1 MTVTSFNFW
10 LLTVTEAD
18 TQPSAARYQAM
29 NRATPFQRL
38 RCARAL
44 AAGLLGLAVVLISPG
59 AFAVPVGFVTASEG
73 IVEIQQSGDSNWEPA
88 AIDSNISIGDT
99 IGTERNSFVKVLL
112 VDDTTLFV
120 GEETELVIDKLV
132 VGDMATK
139 ERSVLQQL
147 RGQVRAHVGQAFGG
161 TTRLEIHTPTA
172 IVGVK
177 GSTMEVRVR
186 GPVGSRETL
195 VKNVEGEMFVA
206 GRDVAGNAVMI
217 PRGLCSRIIEGRD
230 PEPPMRCPTDF
241 EPVREAMPSAVAQAK
256 TDALILPG
264 GVAAGGS
271 AVVMDIN
278 PIVFDGTGGIAPQEP
293 VYDSVAGGVLGASAP
308 PEPPPVVVIVPIETP
323 GDG

>member
-1 MTVTSFNFW
+1 MTRAISLQRIRPARRLAPG
-10 LLTVTEAD
+10 LL
-18 TQPSAARYQAM
+18 
-29 NRATPFQRL
+29 
-38 RCARAL
+38 AL
-44 AAGLLGLAVVLISPG
+44 AVLLFSPG
-59 AFAVPVGFVTASEG
+59 AFAASIGFITASEG
-73 IVEIQQSGDSNWEPA
+73 VVEIQKSGDSNWLPA
-88 AIDSNISIGDT
+88 AIDGDVSIGDT

-132 VGDMATK
+132 VGDLATK

-177 GSTMEVRVR
+177 VSTMEVRVR
-186 GPVGSRETL
+186 GPKGSRETL

-206 GRDVAGNAVMI
+206 GRDLAGNAVEL

-230 PEPPMRCPTDF
+230 PEPPMRCPADF
-241 EPVREAMPSAVAQAK
+241 EPVREARPSAVAQAK

-264 GVAAGGS
+264 GVAAGGPV
-271 AVVMDIN
+271 VVMDVN
-278 PIVFDGTGGIAPQEP
+278 PVVFDGTGGIAPQEP